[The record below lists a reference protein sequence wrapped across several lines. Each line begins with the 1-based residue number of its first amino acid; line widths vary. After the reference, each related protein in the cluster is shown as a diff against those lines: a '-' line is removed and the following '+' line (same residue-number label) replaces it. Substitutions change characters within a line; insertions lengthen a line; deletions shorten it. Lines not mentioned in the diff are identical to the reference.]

1 MSNEKDLFNKLISVE
16 LRLINKHLPYKRVSL
31 CDLLKMDIPYIV
43 LRDGTVHLIDKEEL
57 LYLSKLLG
65 EEACKLKIPIIIE
78 TAPSIG
84 EGAYIVRDHLAKK
97 VIATI
102 LGIDYILDKPL
113 VIYRP
118 QLYIIREKLR
128 TTTTILFNLE

>member
-1 MSNEKDLFNKLISVE
+1 MSNETDLFNKLISIE
-16 LRLINKHLPYKRVSL
+16 LRLINKHLPYKRISL

-57 LYLSKLLG
+57 LYLSKLLA

-84 EGAYIVRDHLAKK
+84 EGVYIIRDHLAKK

-102 LGIDYILDKPL
+102 LGIDYTLDKPL

-128 TTTTILFNLE
+128 TTTTILFNPE

>member
-1 MSNEKDLFNKLISVE
+1 
-16 LRLINKHLPYKRVSL
+16 
-31 CDLLKMDIPYIV
+31 MDIPYIV

-128 TTTTILFNLE
+128 TTTTILFNPE

>member
-1 MSNEKDLFNKLISVE
+1 MSNETDLFNKLISVE

-102 LGIDYILDKPL
+102 LGIDYIPDKPL

-128 TTTTILFNLE
+128 TTTTILFNPE